1 MISNR
6 SGNFKKS
13 LYLFLSSLLGSLLF
27 LVIHQAVVVIIFLV
41 FGVARG
47 GLASS
52 ESYMLFWVFDY
63 FTLVLVL
70 MLGSWYGIWLGMYW
84 YEKVYEEESHKG
96 FVSHLWNRVR
106 PASLRTDKFKV
117 RLQTAKQTFQ
127 EDLKEFEE
135 LAKDLPPAVVA
146 NNIPSSV
153 SVKIKRGVV
162 RKRTVKKAK

>member
-27 LVIHQAVVVIIFLV
+27 LVIHQAAAFIILV
-41 FGVARG
+41 FGISRG
-47 GLASS
+47 GLASF
-52 ESYMLFWVFDY
+52 ESYMLFWTFDY

-84 YEKVYEEESHKG
+84 YEKVYEEASHKG
-96 FVSHLWNRVR
+96 FVSHFWNRVR
-106 PASLRTDKFKV
+106 PAPFRTDEFKV
-117 RLQTAKQTFQ
+117 RLRTTKQTFQ
-127 EDLKEFEE
+127 EGLKEFEE

-153 SVKIKRGVV
+153 SVKIKKGVV
-162 RKRTVKKAK
+162 RKRPTKKAQ

>member
-1 MISNR
+1 MISNKP
-6 SGNFKKS
+6 SSFKKS

-27 LVIHQAVVVIIFLV
+27 LVIHQAAVVIIFV

-47 GLASS
+47 GLASF

-63 FTLVLVL
+63 FTLVIVL

-96 FVSHLWNRVR
+96 FISHIWNRVR
-106 PASLRTDKFKV
+106 LAPFRTDEFQV
-117 RLQTAKQTFQ
+117 RLQTTKQTFQ
-127 EDLKEFEE
+127 EGLKEFEE
-135 LAKDLPPAVVA
+135 LAKDLPPTVVV

-153 SVKIKRGVV
+153 SIKIKKGVV